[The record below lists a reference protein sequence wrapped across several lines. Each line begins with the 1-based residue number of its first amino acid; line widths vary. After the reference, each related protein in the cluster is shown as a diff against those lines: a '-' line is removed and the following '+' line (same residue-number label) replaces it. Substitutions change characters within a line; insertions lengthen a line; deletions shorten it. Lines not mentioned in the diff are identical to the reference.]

1 MRRLLPTLA
10 IAVTV
15 LSACGTDGR
24 YAALDDIPSPSAAP
38 AQTQDA
44 SPGTYT
50 VDCGRNEGRHLNA
63 DNVVIAP
70 GQPNGAHHTHE
81 YIGNRTTTHTST
93 NETLAAGT
101 TTCTNGDLSTYY
113 WPALRL
119 LDRPGHDAHAPG
131 GGAHGN
137 TGEILP
143 PARVVVQYTGSPV
156 SKVVPLPRFTRL
168 ITGDATARTAAPGGS
183 GAGPPADAT
192 PADKDPAAPT
202 PATPTPATPTPATPT
217 PAAPT
222 PAAPTP
228 AGGDPADGGPAGGD
242 PAGSAPAGG
251 DPAGSG
257 SVSSAPAGSGPA
269 DGGPAGSGPAG
280 SAADSEDPGGGRW
293 WRGGAGDGGA
303 GDGGAGDGG
312 AGDGGAAGVGRSGAG
327 GMGGAGAGGV
337 AQGAGVT
344 GVVRWGCEGVAGW
357 VDRYPLCE
365 GRRVVRGFEFPSCW
379 DGRNVDSA
387 SHRAHVQF
395 PASNGVCAAGTFP
408 VPRLRIHV
416 FYDVPAGRPYAIDSF
431 PEQERDPRTD
441 HAMGINVMPDH
452 VMAEVAGCLNA
463 GRQCP

>member
-10 IAVTV
+10 VAVTV
-15 LSACGTDGR
+15 LSACGADGR
-24 YAALDDIPSPSAAP
+24 YAALDDIPPPSAAP

-50 VDCGRNEGRHLNA
+50 VDCGRNEARHLNA

-93 NETLAAGT
+93 DETLAAGT

-113 WPALRL
+113 WPVLRL

-137 TGEILP
+137 TGEVLP
-143 PARVVVQYTGSPV
+143 PAKVVVRYTGSPV
-156 SKVVPLPRFTRL
+156 SPVVPLPRFTRL
-168 ITGDATARTAAPGGS
+168 ITGDATAGTAASGGS
-183 GAGPPADAT
+183 GAGTPSDAT
-192 PADKDPAAPT
+192 PADS
-202 PATPTPATPTPATPT
+202 
-217 PAAPT
+217 
-222 PAAPTP
+222 
-228 AGGDPADGGPAGGD
+228 DPADSDPASAGG
-242 PAGSAPAGG
+242 S
-251 DPAGSG
+251 
-257 SVSSAPAGSGPA
+257 
-269 DGGPAGSGPAG
+269 
-280 SAADSEDPGGGRW
+280 
-293 WRGGAGDGGA
+293 
-303 GDGGAGDGG
+303 
-312 AGDGGAAGVGRSGAG
+312 
-327 GMGGAGAGGV
+327 GAGAG
-337 AQGAGVT
+337 ARAASAAT

-357 VDRYPLCE
+357 IDRYPLCE

-379 DGRNVDSA
+379 DGRNIDSA

-395 PASNGVCAAGTFP
+395 PASNGVCPAGTFP
-408 VPRLRIHV
+408 VPRLEIHV

-441 HAMGINVMPDH
+441 HAMGVNVMPDH